1 MFGKAGSGFL
11 VTRER
16 SIVMTADIT
25 SKRDIQDLSQIWLYF
40 RINKTHVPIEYLFQE
55 LTLTQKC

>member
-11 VTRER
+11 VTKER

-25 SKRDIQDLSQIWLYF
+25 LKRDM
-40 RINKTHVPIEYLFQE
+40 
-55 LTLTQKC
+55 